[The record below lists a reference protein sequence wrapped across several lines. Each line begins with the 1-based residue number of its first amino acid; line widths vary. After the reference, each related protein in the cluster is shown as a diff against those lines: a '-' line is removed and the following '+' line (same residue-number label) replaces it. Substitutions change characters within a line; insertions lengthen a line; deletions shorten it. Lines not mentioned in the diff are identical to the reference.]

1 MCLLPSSP
9 RQILKFIC
17 LRHSEEQI
25 LRLRGGQYDAE
36 EVTCDGTST
45 LASVAG
51 TAGCHDVTIENA
63 KRQTA
68 V

>member
-1 MCLLPSSP
+1 M
-9 RQILKFIC
+9 
-17 LRHSEEQI
+17 
-25 LRLRGGQYDAE
+25 RLRGGQYDAE